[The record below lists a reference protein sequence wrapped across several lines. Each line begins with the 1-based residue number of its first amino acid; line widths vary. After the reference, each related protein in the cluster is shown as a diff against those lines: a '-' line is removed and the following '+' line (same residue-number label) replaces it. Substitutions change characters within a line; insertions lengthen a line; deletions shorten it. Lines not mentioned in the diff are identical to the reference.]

1 MARTKAQERGEHGAV
16 SAKSVNLPGSK
27 RTSIRPGWRRRFS
40 GLDRVSSIALVPG
53 LLVVACALMSSASQV
68 RGNEAARA
76 DQPDLEAQFA
86 ELKARTAELVASA
99 RTHLDVLSPQQRLA
113 APPIIWSVPSALTQF
128 KDCADCPQMVVIPAG
143 EFTMGSP
150 PSEQAAEA
158 QHRVMIASPFAV
170 SKFEITFSEWDACA
184 TDGGCGDYWPDDE
197 GWGRG
202 NQPAINISWE
212 NAKSYADWLSRKTGK
227 AYRLLSESEWE
238 YAARAGT
245 TTRYW
250 HGDALSPSQANF
262 DGSVDGS
269 GPSEVNR
276 QRTVPVGSFPA
287 NGFGLHDM
295 HGNVA
300 EWVED
305 CWHDEYAAMAPT
317 DGSAWLDGNC
327 NGRVVRGGS
336 WEDSEV
342 EHRSAARTGGNKQD
356 QFYTD
361 GFRIARGL

>member
-1 MARTKAQERGEHGAV
+1 MQAMSVCAERCFVYSCKMARTKAQERGEHGAV

-197 GWGRG
+197 GWPRSRSDRSPGSGRSPLAP
-202 NQPAINISWE
+202 PATQAQVWRWNP
-212 NAKSYADWLSRKTGK
+212 
-227 AYRLLSESEWE
+227 
-238 YAARAGT
+238 
-245 TTRYW
+245 TTR
-250 HGDALSPSQANF
+250 L
-262 DGSVDGS
+262 
-269 GPSEVNR
+269 
-276 QRTVPVGSFPA
+276 
-287 NGFGLHDM
+287 
-295 HGNVA
+295 
-300 EWVED
+300 
-305 CWHDEYAAMAPT
+305 
-317 DGSAWLDGNC
+317 
-327 NGRVVRGGS
+327 GGS
-336 WEDSEV
+336 
-342 EHRSAARTGGNKQD
+342 
-356 QFYTD
+356 
-361 GFRIARGL
+361 